1 LLLSHEGFTEED
13 ERAEGEKVRRGIDW
27 DRWRLRRKRGGVW
40 RSARE
45 RSVWRADAAAAA
57 AVGEK
62 QEEEEEE
69 MRRDLEGE
77 GVARP
82 SGFVG
87 RRWGWVLGARG
98 EEEGEE
104 RRKDLLGE
112 VDEVVEEAVNAEAE
126 RGQCW
131 RSCWPRG
138 GGRGWSGV
146 LKDSA
151 IPSPL

>member
-1 LLLSHEGFTEED
+1 
-13 ERAEGEKVRRGIDW
+13 
-27 DRWRLRRKRGGVW
+27 VW

-87 RRWGWVLGARG
+87 RRWG
-98 EEEGEE
+98 
-104 RRKDLLGE
+104 
-112 VDEVVEEAVNAEAE
+112 
-126 RGQCW
+126 
-131 RSCWPRG
+131 
-138 GGRGWSGV
+138 
-146 LKDSA
+146 
-151 IPSPL
+151 